1 MSKRK
6 RFLLVSLVTVTFVS
20 VVLVF
25 SPALALMEH
34 YIETP
39 EQEQVIRRFCAE
51 RWDEGKHADNP
62 VAMAECYKTK
72 KWTPRTVT
80 IRPTIVPGIMK
91 VTIRWWGQTDDPL
104 LNGPKMRVK

>member
-34 YIETP
+34 
-39 EQEQVIRRFCAE
+39 
-51 RWDEGKHADNP
+51 
-62 VAMAECYKTK
+62 
-72 KWTPRTVT
+72 
-80 IRPTIVPGIMK
+80 
-91 VTIRWWGQTDDPL
+91 
-104 LNGPKMRVK
+104 